1 MTATHLHLLLNHV
14 PVLGTAFGLGLLAF
28 GIWRKSNDLQK
39 AALGTFVIAALFGVP
54 AYLTGEPAEEGIES
68 LPGVTGGFIERHESA
83 ASIAFT
89 GILILGVIAL
99 LGLLFFRRGKDVAAP
114 FAILVMLG
122 AFAVTGLMAWTA
134 NLGGQIRHIEI
145 RPNHTPLMTYPDKDR
160 D

>member
-39 AALGTFVIAALFGVP
+39 AALGTFVIAALIGVP

-68 LPGVTGGFIERHESA
+68 FPGVTGGFIERHESA

-99 LGLLFFRRGKDVAAP
+99 LGLLFFRRGKDVASP

-145 RPNHTPLMTYPDKDR
+145 RPNRTPLMTYPDKDR